1 MGGAPCTRHL
11 PRTWRSVLGLCD
23 TLRSSS
29 RRIRHISL
37 SSGCTRVRIKNRH
50 ARGDQKPEKGH
61 CRGTTV
67 NKILRAGFSRRARL
81 RRARTGL
88 RRSGGTHKYNRLV
101 RASRSSELVEP
112 NEFASRRGRG
122 TCSRRASSRFS
133 AHRLRRRGAWRWGA
147 RRWAQHEWRAGAEAQ
162 HEWRAGAEKA
172 CR

>member
-1 MGGAPCTRHL
+1 MNKCTWPGKMGGAPCTRHL
-11 PRTWRSVLGLCD
+11 PRTWRPVLGLCD

-37 SSGCTRVRIKNRH
+37 SSGCTRVRMKNRH
-50 ARGDQKPEKGH
+50 ARGDK
-61 CRGTTV
+61 GTTV

-81 RRARTGL
+81 RRTRTGL
-88 RRSGGTHKYNRLV
+88 RRSGGTHKCNRLV

-147 RRWAQHEWRAGAEAQ
+147 RRWAQHEWRAGAE
-162 HEWRAGAEKA
+162 KA